1 MTISYD
7 RYVLSSKFHLWNKP
21 LFYLDTAKH
30 KYCERVTSLN
40 PVRFVYLWV
49 FLRIQPI
56 NGRYF
61 DSSTGTRQVSDWE
74 VWHRTAHYA
83 IRYCMLWKRLNTRNI
98 YISERA
104 SQVQQETARKNAQYL
119 RPKTVR
125 AFSEFRFG
133 FWFHRL
139 PRTKQNSRLNFGV
152 QPVNPK
158 IQVVL
163 NKCKTAR

>member
-7 RYVLSSKFHLWNKP
+7 RCVLSSKFHLWNKP
-21 LFYLDTAKH
+21 LYTAKH

-119 RPKTVR
+119 RLKTMR
-125 AFSEFRFG
+125 GAFSEFRLKW

-139 PRTKQNSRLNFGV
+139 PRTKQNSRSNFGV
-152 QPVNPK
+152 HVNPK

-163 NKCKTAR
+163 NECKRD